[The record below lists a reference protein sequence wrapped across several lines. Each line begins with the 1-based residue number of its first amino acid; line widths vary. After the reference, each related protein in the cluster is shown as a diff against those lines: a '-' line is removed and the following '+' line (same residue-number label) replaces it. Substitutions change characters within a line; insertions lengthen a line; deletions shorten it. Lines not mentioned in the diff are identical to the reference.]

1 MNLFRRYLLRLWRDP
16 ATRWPLQMLG
26 LILLLMLLVWLF
38 NLDEPVGY
46 RLPLPEPTTGRIAV

>member
-1 MNLFRRYLLRLWRDP
+1 MKKILLRVWRDP

-38 NLDEPVGY
+38 DLDEPVGY
-46 RLPLPEPTTGRIAV
+46 SLPLPEPASGLMAV